1 MKKFWCVCAAALLC
15 WAARAQAQWVDPS
28 LEWRTL
34 DTAHFSL
41 HFAGHYRAQAR
52 AVAEVAESVYP
63 RVTGWLN
70 WKPESR
76 THILLLDSADFSNGY
91 STPLPFNYFAIF
103 LSPPDSGELLQNRA
117 WLELVITHEFTH
129 VVHLDKAR
137 GAPLVMRRI
146 FGRWLF
152 VFPVILPSAF
162 PNLLEPDWIIEGLAV
177 YSESD
182 WNKGW
187 GRLGQSRFEGQ
198 MRAEVAR
205 GPRSLR
211 EVNAEGRGFPLNRD
225 YLYGGYF
232 FAFLAE
238 RYGPKAVTD
247 YVENYSN
254 RWIPFRVESNPRAI
268 TGKPMDALWLEYQ
281 GWLRARFARPAVAAP
296 GAGVNLPD
304 ASGEVVDRAWSITS
318 PTLGPNGDLWYVRAD
333 GYTLPN
339 LVHADRGGEAEPV
352 RSVENGTRVVPSPG
366 GVLLSQYEICGNYNY
381 YYDLYRVSADGDRER
396 VTRCGRYRFAAPLDD
411 GRIAAVRVAGGNA
424 EVVLLNA
431 RGVVERSVY
440 RAAPGESITGL
451 AARGKTL
458 AVTSLRDGVW
468 SLVGIENGEA
478 KVLFADSAIKHSP
491 RFGESAEEIYFVAN
505 YGNVYDVWSLRRG
518 EKSISRWTRAATGVA
533 EISAPVG
540 GEMLLTTIE
549 ADGGALRR
557 LQLPQA
563 PLERRDAGVAE
574 NAPPSEQAPERVLP
588 DRPYTPWS
596 SLMPRAWLPLVDIN
610 SNNGEVALGAET
622 YGQDALGLHQYTIAP
637 MYEFTQHEW
646 LGSATYL
653 YNDRHQL
660 LIDRTLLVRS
670 SEDKSGGSNGLTDK
684 DITAYTTTDRAQWVS
699 TWQSLSLATRTYAG
713 LGGALDRE
721 RFHEVGVGT
730 TSDRDERVLGLVAGV
745 DTRRE
750 QWLSEGPSQGQQ
762 LRLFAETSNGLHG
775 AYSGNVYRGDWRGHL
790 ALGTSVLSLR
800 WNEVYA
806 QPDAEP
812 IRLGGSFSEE
822 TFALPVLNQ
831 RDFPLRG
838 YLSGE
843 PALTGHH
850 ARLGTVEWRV
860 PLADVDRHLMV
871 PPAGLNRVSM
881 SVFTDVGSAWDD
893 AESRRYFKGAGVEFL
908 SEVRL
913 GYQFGA
919 QLRAGVAKGLETP
932 GRTTWYLHVG
942 RSF

>member
-1 MKKFWCVCAAALLC
+1 VKKFSSVCAAALLG
-15 WAARAQAQWVDPS
+15 WAAQAQAQWVDPS
-28 LEWRTL
+28 LDWRTL

-41 HFAGHYRAQAR
+41 HFAAPYRAQAQ
-52 AVAEVAESVYP
+52 AAAEVAESVYP
-63 RVTGWLN
+63 RVTGWLH

-76 THILLLDSADFSNGY
+76 THVLLLDSADFSNGY
-91 STPLPFNYFAIF
+91 ATPLPFNTFAIF

-117 WLELVITHEFTH
+117 WLDLVITHEFTH

-152 VFPVILPSAF
+152 IFPVALPSAF
-162 PNLLEPDWIIEGLAV
+162 PNLLEPDWLIEGLAV

-187 GRLGQSRFEGQ
+187 GRLGQSQFEGE
-198 MRAEVAR
+198 MRAETAR
-205 GPRSLR
+205 GLRSVY

-238 RYGPKAVTD
+238 RYGPDAVAR
-247 YVENYSN
+247 YVENYSDD
-254 RWIPFRVESNPRAI
+254 WVPFRVHSNPRAI
-268 TGKPMDALWLEYQ
+268 TGKPMDALWIEYHD
-281 GWLRARFARPAVAAP
+281 WLRARFAKPAAAP
-296 GAGVNLPD
+296 GTAAMNVPD
-304 ASGEVVDRAWSITS
+304 ASGDVLERAWSITS
-318 PTLGPNGDLWYVRAD
+318 PALGPNGDRWYVRAD
-333 GYTLPN
+333 GYTLPK
-339 LVHADRGGEAEPV
+339 LVRAERGREAEPV
-352 RSVENGTRVVPSPG
+352 RSVESGTRAVPSPGG

-411 GRIAAVRVAGGNA
+411 GRIAAVRVAGGEA
-424 EVVLLNA
+424 EVVLLNGEGA
-431 RGVVERSVY
+431 AGRPLY
-440 RAAPGESITGL
+440 RAAPGEAITGL
-451 AARGKTL
+451 AAKGEAL
-458 AVTSLRDGVW
+458 AVTSLRDGVF
-468 SLVGIENGEA
+468 SLIGIDGGGA
-478 KVLFADSAIKHSP
+478 KVLLADSAIKHSP
-491 RFGESAEEIYFVAN
+491 RFGESADEIYFVAN
-505 YGNVYDVWSLRRG
+505 YGNVYDVWSFRRG
-518 EKSISRWTRAATGVA
+518 EKSLSRWTRSATGVA
-533 EISAPVG
+533 EISAPEH

-549 ADGGALRR
+549 ADGGALRL

-563 PLERRDAGVAE
+563 PLERRDAAVAA
-574 NAPPSEQAPERVLP
+574 NAPAPAPEPRRAPP

-596 SLMPRAWLPLVDIN
+596 SLMPRAWLPAAQIAD
-610 SNNGEVALGAET
+610 GAVAFGAAT
-622 YGQDALGLHQYTIAP
+622 YGQDALGLHQYSLAP
-637 MYEFTQHEW
+637 MFEFSQHEW
-646 LGSATYL
+646 LGSASYL

-660 LIDRTLLVRS
+660 LLDRTLLVRS
-670 SEDKSGGSNGLTDK
+670 SADKSGGSNGLTDK

-699 TWQSLSLATRTYAG
+699 TAQTLSLATRAYVG

-721 RFHEVGVGT
+721 RFHEVGDGT
-730 TSDRDERVLGLVAGV
+730 TADRDERVLGLVAGV

-750 QWLSEGPSQGQQ
+750 QWLSEGPSEGQQ
-762 LRLFAETSNGLHG
+762 LRLFAETSNGLRG

-790 ALGTSVLSLR
+790 ALGTTVLSAR

-843 PALTGHH
+843 PALTGHR
-850 ARLGTVEWRV
+850 ARLGTLEWRV
-860 PLADVDRHLMV
+860 PLADVDRHIMV
-871 PPAGLNRVSM
+871 PPGGLDRVSM
-881 SVFTDVGSAWDD
+881 SVFGDVGSAWDD
-893 AESRRYFKGAGVEFL
+893 SAQHRYLKSAGVEFL